1 MLSTPTVGQFRKASS
16 SSPQQA
22 CVMVYRDDH
31 RTLIWD
37 DKLAATVDTPH
48 VPPGQCLSF
57 DHEQFEVIQEAIRAG
72 EPVERFLVITRRFD
86 GLYEFSAD
94 ADCADSAGATRL
106 YFDHREFTAF
116 VRAVAGGEFA
126 RALFAAVGTP

>member
-22 CVMVYRDDH
+22 CVMVYRDDQ

-72 EPVERFLVITRRFD
+72 EPVDRFLVINRRFD

-94 ADCADSAGATRL
+94 AECSASAGDARL
-106 YFDHREFTAF
+106 YFDHREFMAF
-116 VRAVAGGEFA
+116 VDAVEQHEFA
-126 RALFAAVGTP
+126 QSVFV